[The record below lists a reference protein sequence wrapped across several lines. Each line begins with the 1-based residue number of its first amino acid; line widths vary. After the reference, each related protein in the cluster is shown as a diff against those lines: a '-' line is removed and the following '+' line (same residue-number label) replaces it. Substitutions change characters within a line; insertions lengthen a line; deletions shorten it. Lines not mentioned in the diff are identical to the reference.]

1 MKKFFNRYKIFLA
14 TFFVISLIILF
25 LFYNALKVNNK
36 LPIYQPA
43 MVNYELVDN
52 SIQHVKKYHKI
63 APFSLINQNGE
74 IVTEK
79 DYQNK
84 IYVADFFFTTCP
96 SICPKMTE
104 NMGLVQK
111 AIKDDSQIQLVSFS
125 VTPKIDSVA
134 QLKRYAIEKGVLDSK
149 WNLLTGDKKMIYNLA
164 RKSFLAAKNHGD
176 GGPQDM
182 IHTEN
187 FVLVDPDKRIRGF
200 YDGTNT
206 LAMETLLLD
215 IKTLKKE
222 YSYP

>member
-14 TFFVISLIILF
+14 TFFVISLIILI
-25 LFYNALKVNNK
+25 LFYNALKVDNK

-52 SIQHVKKYHKI
+52 NIQHVKKYHKI
-63 APFSLINQNGE
+63 APFSLINQNGK
-74 IVTEK
+74 IITEK
-79 DYQNK
+79 VYQNK

-104 NMGLVQK
+104 NMGLVQE
-111 AIKDDSQIQLVSFS
+111 ALRDDNQIQLVSFS
-125 VTPKIDSVA
+125 VTPKIDTVA

-149 WNLLTGDKKMIYNLA
+149 WNLLTGDKKLIYNLA
-164 RKSFLAAKNHGD
+164 RKSFLAAKNDGD

-206 LAMETLLLD
+206 LAMKKLLLD
-215 IKTLKKE
+215 IKILQKE
-222 YSYP
+222 FSFP